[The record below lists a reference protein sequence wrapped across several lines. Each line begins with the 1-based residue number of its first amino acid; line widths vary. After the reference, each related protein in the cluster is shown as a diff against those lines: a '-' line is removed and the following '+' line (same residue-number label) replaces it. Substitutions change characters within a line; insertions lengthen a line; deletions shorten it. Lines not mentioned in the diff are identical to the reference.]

1 MRKEERERVGD
12 KVLKSD
18 RVAEA
23 LPVGLKEPEGVRV
36 CALECAVR
44 RASRRQR

>member
-23 LPVGLKEPEGVRV
+23 LGLEEPEGVRV
-36 CALECAVR
+36 CALECAVKK
-44 RASRRQR
+44 ASRRQR